1 MLRSAILRALSE
13 EEARL
18 LRLDPRLVGEVRDQ
32 VGLAREPRDPEAV
45 IGIGGQELQERGR
58 RIRRVG
64 DRNVELV
71 RGHDVLPRIAILPP
85 ELVAD
90 HRHFERVLRSR
101 RILHGRDDARRR
113 QKEDQDDEDG
123 RDGPRQLDLVASI
136 DLRRLATVVV
146 LLPLVLPDGVRQ
158 QPEHHDEDRRRD
170 DQDED
175 RQLENRSC
183 RRGGRRE
190 DLCRAQGSRPGECA
204 ADQGIQ
210 RLSSSRE
217 AHLAKAC
224 RPRSCAENMPRFGPP
239 ALGAR
244 TRWHRGDPSRLR
256 QALHGIRTACP
267 SRDGDGVAST
277 GSRSGFRFS

>member
-1 MLRSAILRALSE
+1 
-13 EEARL
+13 
-18 LRLDPRLVGEVRDQ
+18 
-32 VGLAREPRDPEAV
+32 
-45 IGIGGQELQERGR
+45 
-58 RIRRVG
+58 
-64 DRNVELV
+64 
-71 RGHDVLPRIAILPP
+71 
-85 ELVAD
+85 
-90 HRHFERVLRSR
+90 
-101 RILHGRDDARRR
+101 
-113 QKEDQDDEDG
+113 
-123 RDGPRQLDLVASI
+123 GPRQLDLVASI

-175 RQLENRSC
+175 RQLEDRSC

-267 SRDGDGVAST
+267 SRDGDGVRSEEHT
-277 GSRSGFRFS
+277 SELQSRGHLVCRLLLEKKKQLHPSNNKCSYANAFTELSFSP